1 MCVGA
6 GLQALGA
13 ERCVSPDTQ
22 LPGEEK
28 KGLGVKF
35 LRPQGRE
42 RERVPGAG
50 FPERRSRGAEE
61 RKGGRKGFFPDTP
74 GRDGAEFASAGKS
87 GETVQSPRGKV

>member
-1 MCVGA
+1 MRGCWASGPWSRKVC
-6 GLQALGA
+6 
-13 ERCVSPDTQ
+13 ESRHSTS
-22 LPGEEK
+22 GEEK

-74 GRDGAEFASAGKS
+74 GRDGAELASAGKS